1 MIDKIKN
8 VEKLLSYEGKTIE
21 LQAHNKAF
29 AKIHALQIR
38 VRKLKYDIERENT
51 GVVTMHELEICLDAA
66 MRELKTWNY
75 IFKLIELDYGKY
87 NYADEILG
95 SRGDYDA

>member
-1 MIDKIKN
+1 MT
-8 VEKLLSYEGKTIE
+8 EATKLK
-21 LQAHNKAF
+21 AHDKAF
-29 AKIHALQIR
+29 SKIHALQIR
-38 VRKLKYDIERENT
+38 VSKLKYDIERKNT

-66 MRELKTWNY
+66 TRELETWNY

-95 SRGDYDA
+95 STGNYDA

>member
-1 MIDKIKN
+1 MTEAIKL
-8 VEKLLSYEGKTIE
+8 K
-21 LQAHNKAF
+21 AHDKAF

-38 VRKLKYDIERENT
+38 VSKLKYDIERENT

-95 SRGDYDA
+95 SRGDYNTATAG

>member
-1 MIDKIKN
+1 MKEMI
-8 VEKLLSYEGKTIE
+8 EER
-21 LQAHNKAF
+21 AHNKAF

-38 VRKLKYDIERENT
+38 VSKLKYDIERKNT
-51 GVVTMHELEICLDAA
+51 GAITMHELEICLDAA
-66 MRELKTWNY
+66 TRELETWNY

-95 SRGDYDA
+95 SGGNYSA